1 MIPDPVLTEEQGK
14 QLDALL
20 TPLNE
25 TLCSKCST
33 NCCRDCRYT
42 RGYFEY
48 SHDNITEMNERMSE
62 FKFTE
67 RRGFL
72 GKTGCKLPRHLRSYI
87 CLAFTCF
94 AMERKLGTEMHE
106 LKRSILDI
114 IRDTNEAR

>member
-1 MIPDPVLTEEQGK
+1 MTPDPVLTEEQGK
-14 QLDALL
+14 QLDALF

-25 TLCSKCST
+25 KLCSACRTK
-33 NCCRDCRYT
+33 CCRDCGYT

-72 GKTGCKLPRHLRSYI
+72 GKAGCKLPRHLRSYI